1 MKGFRTIF
9 EGIDYTLQL
18 MLVSTTGLCAL
29 LTAFEQEAIFFYLL
43 ALLFTGSWQ
52 LFSAA
57 VGGIIFKQERKLLYM
72 ACSLLYCVML
82 YFGISKGWHFL
93 DSTYPLAVGFVCVLP
108 TIAAGVYFWMNLQE
122 EPKPKMEEYV

>member
-1 MKGFRTIF
+1 MKEFRTIF

-29 LTAFEQEAIFFYLL
+29 LTAFEKEAIFFYLL
-43 ALLFTGSWQ
+43 SLLFTGSWQ

-57 VGGIIFKQERKLLYM
+57 IGGIVFKQEHKLLYLSC
-72 ACSLLYCVML
+72 ATLYGVLLYV
-82 YFGISKGWHFL
+82 GITNWSRFHFHS
-93 DSTYPLAVGFVCVLP
+93 DAIAVGFVCVLP

-122 EPKPKMEEYV
+122 EPKPEQENWV

>member
-1 MKGFRTIF
+1 MKEFRTIF

-43 ALLFTGSWQ
+43 SLLFTGSWQ

-57 VGGIIFKQERKLLYM
+57 VGGIVFKQERKLLYL
-72 ACSLLYCVML
+72 ACSILYCVML
-82 YFGISKGWHFL
+82 YVGTSNGPRFHFMA
-93 DSTYPLAVGFVCVLP
+93 DILAVGFICVLP

-122 EPKPKMEEYV
+122 EPKPKVEEYV

>member
-1 MKGFRTIF
+1 MKEFRTIF

-43 ALLFTGSWQ
+43 SLLFTGSWQ

-57 VGGIIFKQERKLLYM
+57 IGGIVFKQERKLLYL
-72 ACSLLYCVML
+72 ACAVLYCVLL
-82 YFGISKGWHFL
+82 YFGMSKLPRFHSAY
-93 DSTYPLAVGFVCVLP
+93 DTLAIGFICVLP
-108 TIAAGVYFWMNLQE
+108 TIAAGIYFCMNIPQE
-122 EPKPKMEEYV
+122 EPKPEEYV